1 MRGELTDADRVQID
15 TIKKKLKT
23 LRNKKIKILDE
34 IIFPSMANLTY
45 FFNRIV
51 NSEYLGDNFESDIKD
66 LLGVRRLHPNSE
78 NYAFMFAELVASMI
92 TIGPNSIMPNFRLK
106 LLHILQHL
114 IFRKIMN
121 QVKFETENAKGAVL
135 IDIERS
141 KVWTEMIASRVKE
154 EYDFTRAVPQYDHEE
169 LERCKNK
176 TDKDKYIQKVDEQTR
191 KEFDEYAKK
200 ENSPKRTFDFIKF
213 ER

>member
-1 MRGELTDADRVQID
+1 
-15 TIKKKLKT
+15 
-23 LRNKKIKILDE
+23 
-34 IIFPSMANLTY
+34 MANLTY

-51 NSEYLGDNFESDIKD
+51 NSEYLEDTFESDIKD

-78 NYAFMFAELVASMI
+78 NYAFMFTELVGAMI
-92 TIGPNSIMPNFRLK
+92 TSGSNSHRPNFRLK
-106 LLHILQHL
+106 LIHILQHL

-121 QVKFETENAKGAVL
+121 QAEFETENAKEAVL
-135 IDIERS
+135 KDIERS

-154 EYDFTRAVPQYDHEE
+154 EYDFTRALPQYDHEE

-176 TDKDKYIQKVDEQTR
+176 TDKDKYIQKVIEQTR